1 MAFPRRKP
9 PAPPRSG
16 ALARTGFEAL
26 DRRLP
31 AAEAAR
37 ALLRK
42 AFPDH
47 WSFLLGELAL
57 YGFLVL
63 VLTGTYLTLFFDPVT
78 AQTVY
83 HGRHTPLSGL
93 PMSQA
98 YSSTLRISFDVRGGL
113 LIRQIHHWAALVFV
127 AAIGVHL
134 LRVFFT
140 GAFRRPREVNWI
152 IGVTLFMLAMLEG
165 FAGYSLPDDSL
176 SGTGLRTAHT
186 IVLSIPL
193 AGTYLSFFLWGG
205 PFPGTDLVNRLY
217 GLHILLVPG
226 VLVALITAH
235 LILVVHL
242 KHTQWNERG
251 RTNRN
256 VVGRPMYPHFT
267 AKSAGLFFM
276 TAGVLTLLG
285 ALAQI
290 NPVWEY
296 GPYRADQVAT
306 DAQPDWYV
314 GFLEGA
320 LRLMPPW
327 ESDLLGHTV
336 LWSVLVPAV
345 ILPGLLFLVLYL
357 YPFCEAWLTRDS
369 REHHLCDRPRNR
381 PTRTGLGVAG
391 LVCYAVL
398 LASGGNDVTAFGF
411 RVSVNA
417 LTWFFRIAVVAA
429 PVLAFWL
436 TKRICLAL
444 QSEDRDALAEGEET
458 GEVTQDV
465 CGGLGEGRRRLSA
478 DRRYRLLVRD
488 LPEPL
493 LPPAGTARPARRQR
507 IRLALSNWYHHDRVE
522 LPVTPEQ
529 RARIAERTAA
539 PGWSPD
545 RSPDGNSERG
555 PGQGSD
561 ENPDR
566 GRGQGSD
573 RSPDRG

>member
-1 MAFPRRKP
+1 MVFRRRQTPARPRT
-9 PAPPRSG
+9 G
-16 ALARTGFEAL
+16 GLARTGFEAL

-31 AAEAAR
+31 LAEGAR
-37 ALLRK
+37 SLLRK

-57 YGFLVL
+57 YSFLVL

-93 PMSQA
+93 PMSHA
-98 YSSTLRISFDVRGGL
+98 YSSTLRISFDIRGGL

-140 GAFRRPREVNWI
+140 GAFRRPREVNWT

-186 IVLSIPL
+186 IVMSIPL
-193 AGTYLSFFLWGG
+193 VGTYLSFFLWGG
-205 PFPGTDLVNRLY
+205 AFPGTDLVNRLY
-217 GLHILLVPG
+217 GAHILLVPG

-242 KHTQWNERG
+242 KHTQWSTRG

-276 TAGVLTLLG
+276 TAGILTLLG

-306 DAQPDWYV
+306 GAQPDWYV

-327 ESDLLGHTV
+327 ESDVLGHTV

-357 YPFCEAWLTRDS
+357 YPFCEAWLARDGQ
-369 REHHLCDRPRNR
+369 EHHLCDRPRNR

-391 LVCYAVL
+391 VVCYAVL
-398 LASGGNDVTAFGF
+398 LAAGGNDVIAFGF
-411 RVSVNA
+411 GVSVNA
-417 LTWFFRIAVVAA
+417 LTWFFRIAFVVA
-429 PVLAFWL
+429 PVLAFLL

-444 QSEDRDALAEGEET
+444 QSEDRDALVEGAET
-458 GEVTQDV
+458 GEVTQDMS
-465 CGGLGEGRRRLSA
+465 GGLDEGRRGLTA
-478 DRRYRLLVRD
+478 DHRYRLLVRD
-488 LPEPL
+488 VPAP
-493 LPPAGTARPARRQR
+493 LPPPADPARLARRQR
-507 IRLALSNWYHHDRVE
+507 LRLALSTWYHRDRVE
-522 LPVTPEQ
+522 LPVTAEQ
-529 RARIAERTAA
+529 RARIAERTA
-539 PGWSPD
+539 GPD
-545 RSPDGNSERG
+545 HRPDGPDG
-555 PGQGSD
+555 PDGPDCSDGDGQGKGASR
-561 ENPDR
+561 R
-566 GRGQGSD
+566 GG
-573 RSPDRG
+573 